1 MNALFSGVVFKN
13 WLRRSKYTRRWCQE
27 VALVTGGSSGIGRA
41 TALAFAAQGAK
52 VVVASRRSEESAET
66 VRLIQTTGG
75 DAMFVRADVSKAAE
89 VEALV
94 AQVIERYGALNFAF
108 NNAGIEGTPFVPLTK
123 YSEAT
128 WDDVIDINL
137 KGVFLS
143 MKYEL
148 PHIVESK
155 GAIVNMASVAGLCGG
170 RLGVAYYASKHGVV
184 GLTKA
189 AALEYAD
196 KGVRINAVAPAFIQT
211 PLVERVGLND
221 PAMANRVV
229 GMHPLGRIGTPAEV
243 ANAVVWLCSKG
254 ASFTTGHTLP
264 IDGGFL
270 IP

>member
-1 MNALFSGVVFKN
+1 MSTWFNG
-13 WLRRSKYTRRWCQE
+13 E
-27 VALVTGGSSGIGRA
+27 VALVTGGSSGIGQA
-41 TALAFAAQGAK
+41 TALAFAAEGAR

-66 VRLIQTTGG
+66 VRLIQAAGG
-75 DAMFVRADVSKAAE
+75 DAMFVRTDVTKAAE

-94 AQVIERYGALNFAF
+94 AQAIQRYGALNFAF
-108 NNAGIEGTPFVPLTK
+108 NNAGIEGDAFIPVAK

-128 WDDVIDINL
+128 WDAVIDINL

-155 GAIVNMASVAGLCGG
+155 GAIVNMASVAGLVGG
-170 RLGVAYYASKHGVV
+170 RLGAAYYASKHGVV

-196 KGVRINAVAPAFIQT
+196 KGVRINAVAPAIIHT
-211 PLVERVGLND
+211 PMAERAFFHDAALT
-221 PAMANRVV
+221 ARVTA
-229 GMHPLGRIGTPAEV
+229 MHPLGRVGSPEEV
-243 ANAVVWLCSKG
+243 ARAVVWLCSKG

-264 IDGGFL
+264 VDGGFL